1 MFFESK
7 NEHVF
12 WKGSKT
18 IRFVGTIENYTLCQ
32 NRIVL
37 EPFRYFRP
45 YRREERRIRPSNQRG
60 RLVRCIRRSCSIM
73 TAGERLCRA
82 RNVDVFSLS
91 IFSTTSIHHLI
102 PVQPNKIF

>member
-1 MFFESK
+1 MSMFFFKSK

-12 WKGSKT
+12 CGKVP
-18 IRFVGTIENYTLCQ
+18 IQNYTVFANNYTVLQ

-73 TAGERLCRA
+73 TAGECLCRA
-82 RNVDVFSLS
+82 RDVDVSS
-91 IFSTTSIHHLI
+91 RR
-102 PVQPNKIF
+102 